1 MYLTSIMGGNMENR
15 SLLNRKSI
23 QITDELIL
31 RIPTVGEIL
40 DRESEYFSLIS
51 IMTSTPFQYM
61 VQLDDLG
68 IDYTTIT
75 DYEMFCLLFPVYA
88 QQDTSIIFGNLDL
101 KDIAIYH
108 DNSTDLDVLYSPTS
122 DIKIDELVYFNMAK
136 TMRQV
141 NCIKYERKKPKGENT
156 KKYLLEKE
164 RRHLKNLERMRKH
177 KEFEQSEFEKL
188 IVALVNNEKFKYN
201 YESIKTLSIYNF
213 YQSFQQI
220 QHEINF
226 NNVMRGVY
234 AGTID
239 TSKLQDRSC
248 LSWIK
253 TDK

>member
-1 MYLTSIMGGNMENR
+1 MENR
-15 SLLNRKSI
+15 SLLNRSSV
-23 QITDELIL
+23 QITDQLSL

-40 DRESEYFSLIS
+40 ENESTYFSLVS

-68 IDYTTIT
+68 IDYTKIT
-75 DYEMFCLLFPVYA
+75 DYQMFQIFFPVYA
-88 QQDTSIIFGNLDL
+88 KQDISIIFGDLDL
-101 KDIAIYH
+101 SDIGMYH
-108 DNSTDLDVLYSPTS
+108 DHSVDLDVLYSPST
-122 DIKIDELVYFNMAK
+122 DTKIDEFVYFNMAR

-141 NCIKYERKKPKGENT
+141 NLLKYERKKPKGEKN
-156 KKYLLEKE
+156 KKYFLEKE
-164 RRHLKNLERMRKH
+164 RRHLKNLEVMRKR

-188 IVALVNNEKFKYN
+188 IVALVNNNHFKYDYN
-201 YESIKTLSIYNF
+201 SVLTLPIYNF

-239 TSKLQDRSC
+239 TNKLQDRSV

-253 TDK
+253 NNK

>member
-1 MYLTSIMGGNMENR
+1 MENK
-15 SLLNRKSI
+15 SLLNQSSV
-23 QITDELIL
+23 QITDQLSL

-40 DRESEYFSLIS
+40 ENESTYFSLVS

-68 IDYTTIT
+68 IDYTKIT
-75 DYEMFCLLFPVYA
+75 DYQMFQIFFPVYA
-88 QQDTSIIFGNLDL
+88 KQDISIIFGDLDL
-101 KDIAIYH
+101 SDIGMYH
-108 DNSTDLDVLYSPTS
+108 DNSTDLDVLYSPAS
-122 DIKIDELVYFNMAK
+122 GIKIDELVYYNMAK
-136 TMRQV
+136 VMRQV
-141 NCIKYERKKPKGENT
+141 NCIKYERKKPKGEHT
-156 KKYLLEKE
+156 KKYLIDKE
-164 RRHLKNLERMRKH
+164 RRHLKNLERMRKG
-177 KEFEQSEFEKL
+177 KEFKQSEFEKM

-239 TSKLQDRSC
+239 TSKLQDRSV
-248 LSWIK
+248 LSWVK
-253 TDK
+253 NNK

>member
-1 MYLTSIMGGNMENR
+1 MENR

-23 QITDELIL
+23 QITDDLIL

-40 DRESEYFSLIS
+40 DQESEYFSLIS

-61 VQLDDLG
+61 VQLDDIG

-75 DYEMFCLLFPVYA
+75 DYEMFRLLFPVYA
-88 QQDTSIIFGNLDL
+88 QQDTSVIFGDVYL
-101 KDIAIYH
+101 KDIALYH
-108 DNSTDLDVLYSPTS
+108 DNSTNLDVLYSPAS
-122 DIKIDELVYFNMAK
+122 GIKIDELVYYNMAK

-164 RRHLKNLERMRKH
+164 RRHLKNLERMRKR

-239 TSKLQDRSC
+239 TSKLQDRNV

-253 TDK
+253 NNK

>member
-1 MYLTSIMGGNMENR
+1 MENR
-15 SLLNRKSI
+15 SLLNQSSV
-23 QITDELIL
+23 QITDQLSL

-40 DRESEYFSLIS
+40 ENESTYFSLVS

-68 IDYTTIT
+68 IDYTKIT
-75 DYEMFCLLFPVYA
+75 DYEMFQIFFPVYA
-88 QQDTSIIFGNLDL
+88 KQDISIVFGDLDL
-101 KDIAIYH
+101 SDIGMYH
-108 DNSTDLDVLYSPTS
+108 DHSVDLDVLYSPST
-122 DIKIDELVYFNMAK
+122 DTKIDEFVYFNMARC
-136 TMRQV
+136 MRQV
-141 NCIKYERKKPKGENT
+141 NLLKYERKKPKGEKN
-156 KKYLLEKE
+156 KKYFLEKE
-164 RRHLKNLERMRKH
+164 RRHLKNLEVMRKR

-188 IVALVNNEKFKYN
+188 IVALVNNNHFKYDYN
-201 YESIKTLSIYNF
+201 SVLTLPIYNF

-239 TSKLQDRSC
+239 TNKLQDRSV

-253 TDK
+253 NNK

>member
-1 MYLTSIMGGNMENR
+1 MENR
-15 SLLNRKSI
+15 SLLNQSSV
-23 QITDELIL
+23 QITDQLSL

-40 DRESEYFSLIS
+40 ENESTYFSLVS

-68 IDYTTIT
+68 VDYTKIT
-75 DYEMFCLLFPVYA
+75 DYEMFRLLFPLYA

-164 RRHLKNLERMRKH
+164 RRHLKNLERMMKH

-239 TSKLQDRSC
+239 TSKLQDRSV
-248 LSWIK
+248 LSWVK
-253 TDK
+253 NNK

>member
-1 MYLTSIMGGNMENR
+1 MGNR
-15 SLLNRKSI
+15 SLLNQSSV
-23 QITDELIL
+23 QITDQLSL

-88 QQDTSIIFGNLDL
+88 QQDTSIIFGDVYL
-101 KDIAIYH
+101 KDIALYH

-122 DIKIDELVYFNMAK
+122 DIKIDEFVYYNMAK
-136 TMRQV
+136 VMRQV
-141 NCIKYERKKPKGENT
+141 NCIKYERKKPKGEKN
-156 KKYLLEKE
+156 KKYFLEKE
-164 RRHLKNLERMRKH
+164 RRHLKNLERIRKR
-177 KEFEQSEFEKL
+177 KEFAQSEFEKL
-188 IVALVNNEKFKYN
+188 IVALVNNNRFKYD
-201 YESIKTLSIYNF
+201 YDSILALPIYNF

-220 QHEINF
+220 QHDINF
-226 NNVMRGVY
+226 NNVMRGIY

-239 TSKLQDRSC
+239 TKKITDKSS

-253 TDK
+253 SGN

>member
-1 MYLTSIMGGNMENR
+1 MGSK
-15 SLLNRKSI
+15 SLLNQTLI
-23 QITDELIL
+23 PITDELTL

-40 DRESEYFSLIS
+40 DKESEYFSLIS

-68 IDYTTIT
+68 IDYTKIT
-75 DYEMFCLLFPVYA
+75 DYEMFRLLFPVYA
-88 QQDTSIIFGNLDL
+88 QQDTSIIFGDLYL
-101 KDIAIYH
+101 KDIAVYH
-108 DNSTDLDVLYSPTS
+108 DNKVNLDVLYSPNS
-122 DIKIDELVYFNMAK
+122 DIRIDELVYYNMAK
-136 TMRQV
+136 AMRQV
-141 NCIKYERKKPKGENT
+141 NCIKYERKRPKGEHT
-156 KKYLLEKE
+156 RKYLLEKE
-164 RRHLKNLERMRKH
+164 RRHLKNLERMRKR

-188 IVALVNNEKFKYN
+188 IIALVNNENFKYN

-239 TSKLQDRSC
+239 TSKLQDRSV
-248 LSWIK
+248 LSWVK
-253 TDK
+253 NNK

>member
-1 MYLTSIMGGNMENR
+1 MENR

-88 QQDTSIIFGNLDL
+88 QQDTSIIFGDVYL
-101 KDIAIYH
+101 KDIALYH

-122 DIKIDELVYFNMAK
+122 DIKIDEFVYYNMAK
-136 TMRQV
+136 VMRQV
-141 NCIKYERKKPKGENT
+141 NCIKYERKKPKGEKN
-156 KKYLLEKE
+156 KKYFLEKE
-164 RRHLKNLERMRKH
+164 RRHLKNLERIRKR
-177 KEFEQSEFEKL
+177 KEFAQSEFEKL
-188 IVALVNNEKFKYN
+188 IVALVNNNRFKYD
-201 YESIKTLSIYNF
+201 YDSILALPIYNF

-220 QHEINF
+220 QHDINF
-226 NNVMRGVY
+226 NNVMRGIY

-239 TSKLQDRSC
+239 TKKITDKSS

-253 TDK
+253 SGN

>member
-1 MYLTSIMGGNMENR
+1 MENK
-15 SLLNRKSI
+15 SLLNQSSV
-23 QITDELIL
+23 QITDQLSL

-40 DRESEYFSLIS
+40 ENESAYFSLVS

-68 IDYTTIT
+68 IDYTKIT
-75 DYEMFCLLFPVYA
+75 DYQMFQIFFPVYA
-88 QQDTSIIFGNLDL
+88 KQDISIIFGDLNLN
-101 KDIAIYH
+101 DIGMYH

-122 DIKIDELVYFNMAK
+122 DIKIDEFVYYNMARC
-136 TMRQV
+136 MRQV
-141 NCIKYERKKPKGENT
+141 NCIKYEKKKPMGEHT
-156 KKYLLEKE
+156 RKYLLEKE
-164 RRHLKNLERMRKH
+164 RRHLKNLERTRKR

-188 IVALVNNEKFKYN
+188 IIALVNNESFKYN
-201 YESIKTLSIYNF
+201 YESIRNLSIYNF

-239 TSKLQDRSC
+239 TSKLQDRSV

>member
-1 MYLTSIMGGNMENR
+1 MENR

-68 IDYTTIT
+68 IDYTAIT

-88 QQDTSIIFGNLDL
+88 QQDTSIIFGDVYL
-101 KDIAIYH
+101 KDIALYH

-122 DIKIDELVYFNMAK
+122 DIKIDEFVYYNMAK
-136 TMRQV
+136 VMRQV
-141 NCIKYERKKPKGENT
+141 NCIKYERKKPKGEKN
-156 KKYLLEKE
+156 KKYFLERE
-164 RRHLKNLERMRKH
+164 RRHLKNLERIRKR
-177 KEFEQSEFEKL
+177 KEFAQSEFEKL
-188 IVALVNNEKFKYN
+188 IVALVNNNRFKYD
-201 YESIKTLSIYNF
+201 YDSILALPIYNF

-220 QHEINF
+220 QHDINF
-226 NNVMRGVY
+226 NNVMRGIY

-239 TSKLQDRSC
+239 TKKITDKSS

-253 TDK
+253 SGN

>member
-1 MYLTSIMGGNMENR
+1 MENR
-15 SLLNRKSI
+15 SLLNQSSV
-23 QITDELIL
+23 QITDQLSL

-40 DRESEYFSLIS
+40 ENESTYFSLVS

-68 IDYTTIT
+68 IDYTKIT
-75 DYEMFCLLFPVYA
+75 DYQMFRLLFPLYA

-239 TSKLQDRSC
+239 TSKLQDRSV
-248 LSWIK
+248 LSWVK
-253 TDK
+253 NNK

>member
-88 QQDTSIIFGNLDL
+88 QQDTSIIFGDVYL
-101 KDIAIYH
+101 KDIALYH

-122 DIKIDELVYFNMAK
+122 DIKIDEFVYYNMAK
-136 TMRQV
+136 VMRQV
-141 NCIKYERKKPKGENT
+141 NCIKYERKKPKGEKN
-156 KKYLLEKE
+156 KKYFLEKE
-164 RRHLKNLERMRKH
+164 RRHLKNLERIRKR
-177 KEFEQSEFEKL
+177 KEFAQSEFEKL
-188 IVALVNNEKFKYN
+188 IVALVNNNRFKYD
-201 YESIKTLSIYNF
+201 YDSILALPIYNF

-220 QHEINF
+220 QHDINF
-226 NNVMRGVY
+226 NNVMRGIY

-239 TSKLQDRSC
+239 TKKITDKSS

-253 TDK
+253 SGN

>member
-1 MYLTSIMGGNMENR
+1 MENR
-15 SLLNRKSI
+15 SLLNQSSV
-23 QITDELIL
+23 QITNQLSL

-40 DRESEYFSLIS
+40 ENESTYFSLVS

-68 IDYTTIT
+68 IDYTKIT
-75 DYEMFCLLFPVYA
+75 DYEMFQIFFPVYA
-88 QQDTSIIFGNLDL
+88 KQDISIIFGDLDL
-101 KDIAIYH
+101 SDIGMYH
-108 DNSTDLDVLYSPTS
+108 DHSVDLDVLYSPST
-122 DIKIDELVYFNMAK
+122 DTKIDEFVYFNMARC
-136 TMRQV
+136 MRQV
-141 NCIKYERKKPKGENT
+141 NLLKYERKKPKGEKN
-156 KKYLLEKE
+156 KKYFLEKE
-164 RRHLKNLERMRKH
+164 RRHLKNLEVMRKR

-188 IVALVNNEKFKYN
+188 IVALVNNNHFKYDYN
-201 YESIKTLSIYNF
+201 SVLTLPIYNF

-239 TSKLQDRSC
+239 TNKLQDRSV

-253 TDK
+253 NNK

>member
-1 MYLTSIMGGNMENR
+1 MENR

-23 QITDELIL
+23 QITDDLIL

-40 DRESEYFSLIS
+40 DQESEYFSLIS

-61 VQLDDLG
+61 VQLDDIG

-75 DYEMFCLLFPVYA
+75 DYEMFRLLFPVYA
-88 QQDTSIIFGNLDL
+88 QQDTSVIFGDVYL
-101 KDIAIYH
+101 KDIALYH
-108 DNSTDLDVLYSPTS
+108 DNSTNLDVLYSPAS
-122 DIKIDELVYFNMAK
+122 GIKIDELVYYNMAK

-164 RRHLKNLERMRKH
+164 RRHLKNLERMRKR

-239 TSKLQDRSC
+239 TSKLQDRNV
-248 LSWIK
+248 LSWVK
-253 TDK
+253 NSK

>member
-1 MYLTSIMGGNMENR
+1 MENK
-15 SLLNRKSI
+15 SLLNQSSV
-23 QITDELIL
+23 QITDQLSL

-40 DRESEYFSLIS
+40 ENESTYFSLVS

-68 IDYTTIT
+68 VDYTQIT
-75 DYEMFCLLFPVYA
+75 DYQMFQIFFPLYA
-88 QQDTSIIFGNLDL
+88 KQDISIIFGDLDL
-101 KDIAIYH
+101 SDIGMYH

-122 DIKIDELVYFNMAK
+122 DIKIDEFVYFNMVRC
-136 TMRQV
+136 MRQV
-141 NCIKYERKKPKGENT
+141 NCIKYEKKKPKGEHT
-156 KKYLLEKE
+156 RKYLLEKE
-164 RRHLKNLERMRKH
+164 RRHLKNLERTRKR
-177 KEFEQSEFEKL
+177 KEFEKSEFEKL
-188 IVALVNNEKFKYN
+188 IIALVNNESFKYN
-201 YESIKTLSIYNF
+201 YESIRNLSIYNF

-239 TSKLQDRSC
+239 TSKLQDRSV

-253 TDK
+253 NNK